1 MKSVPRWPRLVIAG
15 ILGAIT
21 LELTAAENPAALVP
35 AAAPRTLVLAGR
47 VDAFLAYVT
56 TGTGKVGFEKIRADF
71 DKDYLGLAFPPEP
84 LTYGNPEPS
93 ERDSAKANRWRAAQD
108 TCGLVAGVAN
118 AGALLWL
125 GTGDERYLAKAKEFI
140 LKACDWSLDPSG
152 WKKGPSVGATSIL
165 YNDEAHFRLWR
176 KLPLAYDLLRDRFT
190 PAELALIVAHFRA
203 RGVQSAAWVREGRVE
218 KVRRNSLEGKPAS
231 HPIRFMAMTGL
242 GALALWDDLPD
253 ESRDWWHLA
262 YSFYRDRF
270 PMWGGDD
277 GGWAEGIAYWRGT
290 IEHASFQD
298 ALVAIG
304 DPLAYRTPFW
314 KNTPYFLLYNVQPY
328 RHSGFGDLSKAGKFS
343 LEPAS
348 AEYLIHLSRVLDD
361 GRLVTYAG
369 LAEGSESPA
378 EAGIGGLDRVYPTA
392 EEFLVRNFTVAHLP
406 VPSPVALD
414 TLAPYRFFADVGWVS
429 LHSALGRP
437 KDDIHVTFK
446 SSSYGSFSHS
456 HADQNAFVLN
466 AYGESL
472 AINSGY
478 REFHRSPHHK
488 GWTWQTKSKNALLI
502 DGLGQKAQD
511 ASAGG
516 HIVQFDTGPRFERA
530 LGDAT
535 AAYQSLQPKG
545 RVVSVLRDLVFIDRR
560 YVVLRD
566 RVELT
571 TPGRITWQLHAE
583 RPITWDEEG
592 IAQITG
598 TAATLTARLA
608 SSAGV
613 VWKATI
619 KDRFDVPVDPGY
631 TKNAPSGFGQTGA
644 WDEQSHL
651 LVETAEPSS
660 RHVFYTVLWPER
672 DGTPPSPPSAILATD
687 KCLIVTRP
695 DGKTDQ
701 LDFRG
706 DTLSLTSP

>member
-190 PAELALIVAHFRA
+190 PAERALIVAHFRA

-511 ASAGG
+511 ASAAG

-583 RPITWDEEG
+583 RPITWDEDG

-613 VWKATI
+613 VWKATK

-631 TKNAPSGFGQTGA
+631 AKGAPSGFGQTGA

-672 DGTPPSPPSAILATD
+672 DGTPPSPPSASLATD